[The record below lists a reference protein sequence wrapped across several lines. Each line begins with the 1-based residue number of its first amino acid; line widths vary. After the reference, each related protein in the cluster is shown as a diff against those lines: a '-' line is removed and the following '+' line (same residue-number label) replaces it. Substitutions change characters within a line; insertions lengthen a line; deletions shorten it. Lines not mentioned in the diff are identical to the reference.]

1 MNYKNNY
8 QRKQAVWREKWLK
21 KEEKRLMQ
29 RDWKRLK
36 KDVAK
41 FATTVQEACQLIHN
55 EIVEIVKSAGELTY
69 QIYTDLVNEEEEKD

>member
-29 RDWKRLK
+29 RDWKRLA
-36 KDVAK
+36 KDVANVK
-41 FATTVQEACQLIHN
+41 DSFQLMYD
-55 EIVEIVKSAGELTY
+55 ELTGLLSA
-69 QIYTDLVNEEEEKD
+69 IGDFVIETFNNIKL

>member
-1 MNYKNNY
+1 MTYKNNY

-36 KDVAK
+36 KDVANY
-41 FATTVQEACQLIHN
+41 ATTFEEAYQIIHDAIL
-55 EIVEIVKSAGELTY
+55 EIVSSAGDAVQKAWSELTR
-69 QIYTDLVNEEEEKD
+69 